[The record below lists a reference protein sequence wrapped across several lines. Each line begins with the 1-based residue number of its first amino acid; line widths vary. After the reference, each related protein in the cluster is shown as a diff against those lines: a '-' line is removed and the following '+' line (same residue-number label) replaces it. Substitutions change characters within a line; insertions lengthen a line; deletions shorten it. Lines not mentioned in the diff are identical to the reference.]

1 MKHISEIQKHEAF
14 IKYIC
19 GYSPQEL
26 ANELNVHFTT
36 VYRWIGAWKRT
47 LSRYKLADL
56 PIQDVGA
63 ILTYTE
69 ELRQQL
75 ANLERSTA
83 IIHESKVMQTIP
95 LEQRIDMAVSFLET
109 YSVSTLCQTFEI
121 NPSTLYYHKRAFQN
135 GTKHLK
141 QDGQINSAIAGI
153 FEESGARF
161 GAERIRIQLEKRG
174 IKTSKKRIIR
184 LMKHMGLYNKSA
196 ERPYYPS
203 SNADHLENTYDVQ
216 ILQ

>member
-1 MKHISEIQKHEAF
+1 MKHISEFQKHKAF
-14 IKYIC
+14 VKYIC

-36 VYRWIGAWKRT
+36 VYRWVSTWQKD
-47 LSRYKLADL
+47 LSCRKLTDL
-56 PIQDVGA
+56 SIQDIGE
-63 ILTYTE
+63 IMTYTE

-75 ANLERSTA
+75 IDLELSTA
-83 IIHESKVMQTIP
+83 IIHESKVMQIIP
-95 LEQRIDMAVSFLET
+95 MEQRINMAVSLLDT
-109 YSVSTLCQTFEI
+109 YPVSTLCQTFEI
-121 NPSTLYYHKRAFQN
+121 KLSTLYYHKRTSQS
-135 GTKHLK
+135 GTKRFN
-141 QDGQINSAIAGI
+141 QDDQISVAIAEI
-153 FEESGARF
+153 FEESGNRF
-161 GAERIRIQLEKRG
+161 GAERIRVQLEKRG

-184 LMKHMGLYNKSA
+184 LMQRMGLYNKSA

>member
-14 IKYIC
+14 IKYIR

-36 VYRWIGAWKRT
+36 VYRWISAWKRT

-75 ANLERSTA
+75 ADLERSTA
-83 IIHESKVMQTIP
+83 IIHKSKVMQTIP
-95 LEQRIDMAVSFLET
+95 LEQRIDIAVSFLET
-109 YSVSTLCQTFEI
+109 YPVSTLCQTFEI
-121 NPSTLYYHKRAFQN
+121 NPSTLYYHKRDFQN

-141 QDGQINSAIAGI
+141 QDGQINSAIAEI

-184 LMKHMGLYNKSA
+184 LMKRMGLYNKSA

-203 SNADHLENTYDVQ
+203 SNADYLENTYDVQ